1 MTDEELASQIRTYS
15 ELKKQ
20 NKDID
25 VAALAL
31 SALQGHVENMLTP
44 KEKRIA
50 YLVSLSLPPL
60 GLLYALKFWTS
71 NKEDG
76 KTAAYM
82 CIGLT
87 AASIVI
93 GIVFLNVLISG
104 SGLSVGQFQD
114 AAQQSQ
120 QLLQ

>member
-1 MTDEELASQIRTYS
+1 MNEQQLSDQIKMYS
-15 ELKKQ
+15 DLKKQ

-31 SALQGHVENMLTP
+31 SAFQAHASNLLTP

-71 NKEDG
+71 GKEDG

-87 AASIVI
+87 AASIVV
-93 GIVFLNVLISG
+93 GFVFLNVLISG
-104 SGLSVGQFQD
+104 SGLSVGQFQN
-114 AAQQSQ
+114 AQQQSQ